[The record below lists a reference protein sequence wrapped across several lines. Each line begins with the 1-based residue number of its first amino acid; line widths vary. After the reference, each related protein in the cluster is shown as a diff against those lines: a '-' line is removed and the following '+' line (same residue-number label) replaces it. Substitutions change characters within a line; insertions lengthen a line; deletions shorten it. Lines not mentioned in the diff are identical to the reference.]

1 MKKYFKGI
9 GLWARS
15 FNTPITVRV
24 ICQVAMLI
32 ALAFV
37 LERLVPVIN
46 VMTIRVSF
54 AFVPMMICGMIF
66 GPLWGAAAFGIADIL
81 GWPIMGLTPIPL
93 ILLSRI
99 VQGFIY
105 GLILHREDIKIW
117 PHSVIN
123 ALSTQVI
130 CSMGLTTLGLVQLTG
145 SPYFPLLISRLPQV
159 AAFIVMH
166 IAVFP
171 VFLKLRDA
179 LRKAG
184 HLKMNHNSVFEAK

>member
-1 MKKYFKGI
+1 MKKYF
-9 GLWARS
+9 S
-15 FNTPITVRV
+15 TPISVQT

-37 LERLVPVIN
+37 LERLVPVVN
-46 VMTIRVSF
+46 VMTLRVSF
-54 AFVPMMICGMIF
+54 AFVPMMICAMLF
-66 GPLWGAAAFGIADIL
+66 GPVWGAASFGIADIL

-99 VQGFIY
+99 VQGFLY
-105 GLILHREDIKIW
+105 GLILHRENLKFW
-117 PHSVIN
+117 PHAVVN
-123 ALSTQVI
+123 AFAVQII

-145 SPYFPLLISRLPQV
+145 TPYIPLLISRLPQV

-166 IAVFP
+166 LAVFP

-179 LRKAG
+179 LQKAG
-184 HLKMNHNSVFEAK
+184 YVQAINGNTGQDSSVVYTPSE

>member
-1 MKKYFKGI
+1 MKKYFNGVAKRYLSI
-9 GLWARS
+9 NIS
-15 FNTPITVRV
+15 VRV

-32 ALAFV
+32 ALTFV
-37 LERLVPVIN
+37 LERLVPVVN
-46 VMTIRVSF
+46 VMTLRVSF
-54 AFVPMMICGMIF
+54 AFVPMMICAMLF
-66 GPLWGAAAFGIADIL
+66 GPVWGAASFGIADIL

-99 VQGFIY
+99 VQGFLY
-105 GLILHREDIKIW
+105 GLILHRENLKFW
-117 PHSVIN
+117 PHAVVN
-123 ALSTQVI
+123 ALTVQIV

-145 SPYFPLLISRLPQV
+145 TPYTPLLISRLPQV

-179 LRKAG
+179 LQKTGYVAA
-184 HLKMNHNSVFEAK
+184 LPSKPL

>member
-1 MKKYFKGI
+1 MKKNFEDFI
-9 GLWARS
+9 ARC
-15 FNTPITVRV
+15 FYTPVSVRV
-24 ICQVAMLI
+24 LCQVAMLI

-37 LERLVPVIN
+37 LERLVPVVN
-46 VMTIRVSF
+46 LLTIRVSF
-54 AFVPMMICGMIF
+54 AFIPMMICGMFF
-66 GPLWGAAAFGIADIL
+66 GPVWAAGAFGIADLL

-105 GLILHREDIKIW
+105 GLILNRENIKIW
-117 PHSVIN
+117 PHSVMN
-123 ALSTQVI
+123 ACITQII

-145 SPYFPLLISRLPQV
+145 NPYFPLLISRLPQIAV
-159 AAFIVMH
+159 FVVLQ

-171 VFLKLRDA
+171 VLLKLRDA

-184 HLKMNHNSVFEAK
+184 HITINRKSVFDNE